1 VTTEASIAHRPNSG
15 TWQQKAA
22 FDLPFDAPGSRANSI
37 EAQAKKILFTQ
48 RHCGA
53 ELKRL

>member
-1 VTTEASIAHRPNSG
+1 MTTEASIAHRPNSG